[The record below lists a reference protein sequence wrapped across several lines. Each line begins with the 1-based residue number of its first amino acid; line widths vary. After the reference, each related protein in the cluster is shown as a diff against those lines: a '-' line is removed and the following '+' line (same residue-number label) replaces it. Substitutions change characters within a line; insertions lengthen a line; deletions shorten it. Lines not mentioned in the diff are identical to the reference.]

1 MSTFR
6 GMENTSEPKFLP
18 YEMEVVTSTFRGMEN
33 TFAAVQSLSHTQLL
47 ATPRTARQACLSFT
61 NSRSS
66 RPCLS
71 TSLHCAVDGSESH
84 LSARCCPELTPRTQT
99 LSLALRVPPDSL
111 VGTQARN

>member
-1 MSTFR
+1 MSTF
-6 GMENTSEPKFLP
+6 T
-18 YEMEVVTSTFRGMEN
+18 GMEN
-33 TFAAVQSLSHTQLL
+33 TFAAVQSLSHTRLL
-47 ATPRTARQACLSFT
+47 ATPWTAGRQACPSFT

-71 TSLHCAVDGSESH
+71 TSLHRAVDGSESH
-84 LSARCCPELTPRTQT
+84 PNARCCPELTPRTQT